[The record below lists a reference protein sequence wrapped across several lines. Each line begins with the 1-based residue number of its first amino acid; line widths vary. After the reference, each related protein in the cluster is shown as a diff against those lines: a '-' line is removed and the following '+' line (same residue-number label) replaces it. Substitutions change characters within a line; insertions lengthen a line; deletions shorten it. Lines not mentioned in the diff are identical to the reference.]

1 MTQHGFARDMEFS
14 LVMKDNSAVVMKL
27 ESDENTKSVYPFD
40 FELKI
45 THRLADN
52 NVITIWEVVNKDNK
66 EMYFSIG
73 GHPAFVCGENAIG
86 AQVRFE
92 TKENGIQYHLL
103 SKDGLVQPDIHYMPI
118 TNKNVTLTENFFD
131 KDAYIIENSDIK
143 CVSLCKDCKPVV
155 EVIFDTP
162 VFGLWSSAGKGVPF
176 VCIEPWYGRA
186 DAVDFNCRLTD
197 REWGNKLAV
206 GKVFSSG
213 YKMRFM

>member
-1 MTQHGFARDMEFS
+1 M
-14 LVMKDNSAVVMKL
+14 
-27 ESDENTKSVYPFD
+27 
-40 FELKI
+40 
-45 THRLADN
+45 
-52 NVITIWEVVNKDNK
+52 
-66 EMYFSIG
+66 
-73 GHPAFVCGENAIG
+73 
-86 AQVRFE
+86 
-92 TKENGIQYHLL
+92 
-103 SKDGLVQPDIHYMPI
+103 
-118 TNKNVTLTENFFD
+118 VTLTENFFD
-131 KDAYIIENSDIK
+131 KDAYIIENNDIK

-206 GKVFSSG
+206 GKVFSGG

>member
-1 MTQHGFARDMEFS
+1 
-14 LVMKDNSAVVMKL
+14 
-27 ESDENTKSVYPFD
+27 
-40 FELKI
+40 
-45 THRLADN
+45 
-52 NVITIWEVVNKDNK
+52 
-66 EMYFSIG
+66 MYFSIG

-206 GKVFSSG
+206 GKVFSGG
-213 YKMRFM
+213 YKMRFMLSLIHI